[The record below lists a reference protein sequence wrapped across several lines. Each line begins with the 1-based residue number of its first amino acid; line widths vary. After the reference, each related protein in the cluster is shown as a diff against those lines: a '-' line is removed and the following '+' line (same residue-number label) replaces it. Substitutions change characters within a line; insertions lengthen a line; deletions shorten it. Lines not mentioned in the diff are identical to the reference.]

1 MLNTLYSIS
10 RSIPLE
16 RNIAK
21 HPLGTQY
28 AIRLWI
34 VYSVS
39 SILLSACSTFAPFPT
54 PTPPAAV
61 TLSATA
67 DGKTQTFTLPAGITV
82 REALAQAGIA
92 VGTLDK
98 LSPPPYTLVTEGTA
112 ITITRVTE
120 TFETEQAV
128 VPFES
133 QVVPNE
139 NLPVGDRRLI
149 QAGANGLEEITY
161 RTVFEDGVQVSRS
174 IVKRVYLQ
182 PPTPEVIMV
191 GKQSSFT
198 IIPITGTLAYISGHN
213 AWIMR
218 QNSGQRRPVTFTG
231 DLDGRIFDLSP
242 DGQWLLYDRI
252 VTDTASPQFN
262 TLWAVPLTGTLTNT
276 VPIALPISNTLY
288 AEWSPTQPR
297 TAVYSTAE
305 KITRAPGWQANNDLW
320 LLNWDE
326 VQNRTTR
333 KRETVFTT
341 TQVLDTSF
349 GGLYG
354 WWGTGFAFS
363 PDGASIAYARTDS
376 IGVIDLA
383 TQTQTELTQFS
394 AFNSHGDWAW
404 YPSLHWSPGGQFLYT
419 VTHGGPLGLELP
431 EDSPVFNLS
440 VLSLSGL
447 NHDLIPR
454 AGMFADPAPSPVQAS
469 TGDERP
475 YRIAFLQANEPN
487 NSPFSRYRL
496 GVMDRDG
503 SNARLIFPPEDQPGL
518 STSETAVA
526 WSPDGRLLAVIY
538 EGNLW
543 LVDPDAGVTQQL
555 TGDGLSEHPA
565 WRQ

>member
-1 MLNTLYSIS
+1 MRTTPSTIF
-10 RSIPLE
+10 R
-16 RNIAK
+16 
-21 HPLGTQY
+21 LGPR
-28 AIRLWI
+28 AFWRLAPCALC
-34 VYSVS
+34 
-39 SILLSACSTFAPFPT
+39 LLLIACSTVLPSPT
-54 PTPPAAV
+54 ATSPAAIS
-61 TLSATA
+61 LSVTA
-67 DGKTQTFTLPAGITV
+67 DGKTQTFTLAAGITV

-92 VGTLDK
+92 VGALDK
-98 LSPPPYTLVTEGTA
+98 LLPPPYTLIAEGTA
-112 ITITRVTE
+112 ITVTRVTE
-120 TFETEQAV
+120 TFEAEQAV

-139 NLPVGDRRLI
+139 TLPLGERRLI
-149 QAGANGLEEITY
+149 QAGDNGLEEITY

-174 IVKRVYLQ
+174 IVKRVFLQ

-191 GKQSSFT
+191 GVQASFT
-198 IIPITGTLAYISGHN
+198 IVPISGTLAYLGGHN

-242 DGQWLLYDRI
+242 DGQWLLYNRV

-276 VPIALPISNTLY
+276 VPVALPISNTLY
-288 AEWSPTQPR
+288 AEWSPAEAR
-297 TAVYSTAE
+297 SAAYSTAE

-326 VQNRTTR
+326 VQDKKTR
-333 KRETVFTT
+333 KQETVFTT

-354 WWGTGFAFS
+354 WWGTGFAFA

-376 IGVIDLA
+376 VGVIDLA
-383 TQTQTELTQFS
+383 TQTQTELTQFA

-404 YPSLHWSPGGQFLYT
+404 HPSLQWAPGGQFLYT

-431 EDSPVFNLS
+431 DDSPVFNLTA
-440 VLSLSGL
+440 LSLTGL
-447 NHDLIPR
+447 KLDLIPR

-475 YRIAFLQANEPN
+475 ARIAFLQANEPN

-503 SNARLIFPPEDQPGL
+503 SNARLVFPPEDQPGL
-518 STSETAVA
+518 SASETTVA

-543 LVDPDAGVTQQL
+543 LVDPDTGITQQL
-555 TGDGLSEHPA
+555 TGDGLSEHLA
-565 WRQ
+565 WSR